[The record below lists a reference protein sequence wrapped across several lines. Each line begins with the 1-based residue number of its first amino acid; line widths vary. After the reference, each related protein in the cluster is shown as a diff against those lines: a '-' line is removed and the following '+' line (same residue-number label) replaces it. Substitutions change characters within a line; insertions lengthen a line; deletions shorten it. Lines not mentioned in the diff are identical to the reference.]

1 MFIKKNVNFKI
12 ETQSHIISVNEGYI
26 VIEDKENEEETPII
40 REIDK
45 LDTLYR
51 ASINSL
57 HPIIDWLIKELNNG
71 TRRSSIK

>member
-1 MFIKKNVNFKI
+1 VNFKI

-71 TRRSSIK
+71 T

>member
-1 MFIKKNVNFKI
+1 MNFKI

-71 TRRSSIK
+71 T

>member
-1 MFIKKNVNFKI
+1 MDFKI

-26 VIEDKENEEETPII
+26 VIEDKENEEEPPII

-57 HPIIDWLIKELNNG
+57 HPIIDWLIKEL
-71 TRRSSIK
+71 KK

>member
-1 MFIKKNVNFKI
+1 MNFKI

>member
-1 MFIKKNVNFKI
+1 MNFKI
-12 ETQSHIISVNEGYI
+12 ETQSHIISVNDGYI
-26 VIEDKENEEETPII
+26 VIEDKEEIYEEENPII

-51 ASINSL
+51 TSINSL

-71 TRRSSIK
+71 T

>member
-1 MFIKKNVNFKI
+1 VNFKI

-26 VIEDKENEEETPII
+26 VIEDKEEIYEEENPII

-71 TRRSSIK
+71 T

>member
-1 MFIKKNVNFKI
+1 MNFKI

-26 VIEDKENEEETPII
+26 VIEDKEEIYEEENPII

-51 ASINSL
+51 VSINSL
-57 HPIIDWLIKELNNG
+57 HPIIDWLIKELKNG

>member
-1 MFIKKNVNFKI
+1 MNFKI

-26 VIEDKENEEETPII
+26 VIEDKENEEETPIV

-45 LDTLYR
+45 LDTLYM

-57 HPIIDWLIKELNNG
+57 HPIIDWLIKELKNG
-71 TRRSSIK
+71 TRRSSIE

>member
-1 MFIKKNVNFKI
+1 MNFKI
-12 ETQSHIISVNEGYI
+12 ETESNIISICDGYI
-26 VIEDKENEEETPII
+26 IIENIMDDESEPII

-45 LDTLYR
+45 LDTLYK

-57 HPIIDWLIKELNNG
+57 HPIIDWLIKELKNG

>member
-1 MFIKKNVNFKI
+1 MDFKI

-26 VIEDKENEEETPII
+26 VIEDKEEIYEEENPII

-51 ASINSL
+51 VSINSL

-71 TRRSSIK
+71 T

>member
-1 MFIKKNVNFKI
+1 VNFKI

-57 HPIIDWLIKELNNG
+57 HPIIDWLIKELKNG

>member
-1 MFIKKNVNFKI
+1 MDFKI

-26 VIEDKENEEETPII
+26 VIEDKEEIYEEENPII

-71 TRRSSIK
+71 T

>member
-1 MFIKKNVNFKI
+1 MNFKI

-26 VIEDKENEEETPII
+26 VIEDKEEIYEEENPII

-71 TRRSSIK
+71 I

>member
-1 MFIKKNVNFKI
+1 MNFKI

-26 VIEDKENEEETPII
+26 VIEDKEEIYEEENPII

-71 TRRSSIK
+71 T

>member
-1 MFIKKNVNFKI
+1 MDFKI

-26 VIEDKENEEETPII
+26 VIEDKEEIYEEENPII

-57 HPIIDWLIKELNNG
+57 HPIIDWLIKELKNG
-71 TRRSSIK
+71 T